1 MQCNGS
7 LVSHFD
13 VDVDGIMTEQVR
25 AQKLCLCGPFV
36 HRPCA
41 GGHYRPRA
49 SQFAVRGCFWPTAEQ
64 GLRDPRAGAQRDWA
78 FVMEPV
84 RSHHPSLQDCA
95 RTHSACGLQRGA
107 SANNVVAGG
116 FGHPGLYF
124 PREGRL
130 QGCVQ
135 GAPGMVHSCAHVSG
149 LSDWFTAGFQDA
161 MGAHERADYGYTR
174 GVPREVWA
182 GFEGSAQQVYVRP
195 IPVAHPD
202 GGGQASCG
210 VWAAVRPNRWRLQAI
225 QNPDTYAGKP
235 PPPPLPPPT
244 HRHSVAATSHNR
256 HALAS

>member
-1 MQCNGS
+1 MAFDDQPFTVCRTHSRVRARRWQSVQCNGS

-49 SQFAVRGCFWPTAEQ
+49 SQFAVRGRFWPTAEQ
-64 GLRDPRAGAQRDWA
+64 GLRNPRAGAQRDWA

-84 RSHHPSLQDCA
+84 RSHQPSLQDCTRA
-95 RTHSACGLQRGA
+95 HSACGLQRGA

-135 GAPGMVHSCAHVSG
+135 GAPGMV
-149 LSDWFTAGFQDA
+149 LSVHMFRD
-161 MGAHERADYGYTR
+161 
-174 GVPREVWA
+174 
-182 GFEGSAQQVYVRP
+182 
-195 IPVAHPD
+195 
-202 GGGQASCG
+202 
-210 VWAAVRPNRWRLQAI
+210 
-225 QNPDTYAGKP
+225 
-235 PPPPLPPPT
+235 
-244 HRHSVAATSHNR
+244 
-256 HALAS
+256 